1 MVHLTGT
8 HTEVVVIV
16 VSVVD
21 SRGCDGS
28 VMFTS
33 WVERLPEKTEKKK
46 NQKNLNQQQMFQK
59 YSLVNFNIFD

>member
-33 WVERLPEKTEKKK
+33 WVERLPEKTKKK
-46 NQKNLNQQQMFQK
+46 RKSEKFKSTTNVSKVQFSQLQHF
-59 YSLVNFNIFD
+59 

>member
-33 WVERLPEKTEKKK
+33 WVERLPEKTKKK
-46 NQKNLNQQQMFQK
+46 KKKSEKCKSTTNVSKVQFSQLQHF
-59 YSLVNFNIFD
+59 

>member
-33 WVERLPEKTEKKK
+33 WDERLPKGRKKK
-46 NQKNLNQQQMFQK
+46 KSEKFKSTTNVSKVQFSQLQHF
-59 YSLVNFNIFD
+59 

>member
-33 WVERLPEKTEKKK
+33 WVERLPEKTKKK
-46 NQKNLNQQQMFQK
+46 ENQKNLNQQQMFQK